1 MRTHLRR
8 PAAVSLALAAALAL
22 AGCSSGDSGRS
33 GDSGSARTEGAA
45 APATATPS
53 LSAADRVAGEQDAAP
68 SAGPGSAP
76 GSAPGAAPAPGGTP
90 AGPVRPDAALT
101 PATGSFTPK
110 EKRYLS
116 GRVPRAVDPAAVL
129 DVGKETCQ
137 RITRTAKHDKD
148 AAAAAVVAGDLRDA
162 DDAVTHLCPDQRPV
176 LDAAEGGYPDG
187 THASPAPGR
196 YRTVS
201 AGPGCSWQVT
211 DAKGTRVA
219 GGPAPGATGPH
230 TLTLAPGAARFES
243 SGCYAW
249 LRA

>member
-1 MRTHLRR
+1 MRTHLRL
-8 PAAVSLALAAALAL
+8 PAAASLALAAALAL

-33 GDSGSARTEGAA
+33 AESGSGRTEGAA
-45 APATATPS
+45 TPATSTPS
-53 LSAADRVAGEQDAAP
+53 LSAAERIAGEQDDTAT
-68 SAGPGSAP
+68 AGPS
-76 GSAPGAAPAPGGTP
+76 SAPGAAPAPEGAP

-110 EKRYLS
+110 EKQYLS
-116 GRVPRAVDPAAVL
+116 GRVPQAVDPAAVL

-137 RITRTAKHDKD
+137 RISRTAKHDKD

-176 LDAAEGGYPDG
+176 LDTAEGGYPDG
-187 THASPAPGR
+187 THASPAAGR

-230 TLTLAPGAARFES
+230 TLTIPPGAARFES

-249 LRA
+249 LRT

>member
-8 PAAVSLALAAALAL
+8 PVATSLALAAALAL

-33 GDSGSARTEGAA
+33 GDPGSGRTEGAA
-45 APATATPS
+45 APATAPAS
-53 LSAADRVAGEQDAAP
+53 LSAAERVAGEQDGAATTGP
-68 SAGPGSAP
+68 S
-76 GSAPGAAPAPGGTP
+76 SAPGAAPAPEGTP

-116 GRVPRAVDPAAVL
+116 GRVPQAVDPAAVL

-137 RITRTAKHDKD
+137 RISRTAKHDKD

-187 THASPAPGR
+187 THASPAAGR

-230 TLTLAPGAARFES
+230 TLTIPPGAARFES

>member
-1 MRTHLRR
+1 MRTHPHR
-8 PAAVSLALAAALAL
+8 PVAVALALVAALAL
-22 AGCSSGDSGRS
+22 AGCSSDGSGRPGDSGR
-33 GDSGSARTEGAA
+33 TGAA
-45 APATATPS
+45 APAASGPS
-53 LSAADRVAGEQDAAP
+53 LSAAERVAGEQDGAKT
-68 SAGPGSAP
+68 AGPGSGTAGP
-76 GSAPGAAPAPGGTP
+76 GPGAAPAPGSTP

-101 PATGSFTPK
+101 PATGSFTPQ
-110 EKRYLS
+110 EKKYLS

-129 DVGKETCQ
+129 DVGRESCQ

-148 AAAAAVVAGDLRDA
+148 AAAAAVVAGDVRDA
-162 DDAVTHLCPDQRPV
+162 EDAVTHLCPDQRPV

-187 THASPAPGR
+187 THASPAVGR

-211 DAKGTRVA
+211 DAKGDRLT

-230 TLTLAPGAARFES
+230 TLTVPAGAARFES